1 MGRHRLF
8 IAFVST
14 FSLAAAFAAL
24 ADLKPEVQLGARAV
38 INAAAEVEDGEAAEA
53 VADFADTSLN
63 VGFRQKLYGDFRGRM
78 VVGFQFPEAG
88 SALGPVFFDQVFLKV
103 EDKSNAFTIGR
114 SRVASTLQ
122 EFPTIRDDDALEYTD
137 VLNPSTGDDS
147 RETQYG
153 ETVRLSH
160 VFSQRWWVT
169 GHGEHMAAA
178 PPAELTAAAVDYGF
192 NAGGASLV
200 YAVPE
205 SQRWNRQVVDRVGV
219 GFFGYYVD
227 RPNYERF
234 VDNTAINAL
243 ATVTL
248 NVCPDPVHFTDLR
261 HQSIYNPGF
270 AEVTGAPGGDYYSL
284 ATAKSYAAFTTLRY
298 LYRRYERPSLQASVG
313 FGYKTFPDFEDE
325 TDQMLALANLFYR
338 LGAGFDV
345 VVQYRYERFT
355 GDLAAMRG
363 DGRHALELG
372 LVYSVEQSWNRQ
384 FDDRDSLLNL
394 EHGYIP

>member
-1 MGRHRLF
+1 MGQQRLL
-8 IAFVST
+8 IAFAGT
-14 FSLAAAFAAL
+14 FSLAGAVVAFA
-24 ADLKPEVQLGARAV
+24 DLNPEVQLGARAV

-63 VGFRQKLYGDFRGRM
+63 VGFRQKLYGDFRARM
-78 VVGFQFPEAG
+78 VIGFQFPEAG
-88 SALGPVFFDQVFLKV
+88 SPLGPVFFDQVFIKLG
-103 EDKSNAFTIGR
+103 DKSNVLKIGR
-114 SRVASTLQ
+114 SRAASTLQ
-122 EFPTIRDDDALEYTD
+122 EFPTLRDDDSLEYAD
-137 VLNPSTGDDS
+137 VLNPSSAGDS
-147 RETQYG
+147 RESQYG
-153 ETVRLSH
+153 ETVRLSR
-160 VFSQRWWVT
+160 VFSQRFWLT
-169 GHGEHMAAA
+169 GHGEHMPAA
-178 PPAELTAAAVDYGF
+178 PPAAATAAADYGF
-192 NAGGASLV
+192 NAGGASFV

-205 SQRWNRQVVDRVGV
+205 SQRWNRQVLERLGV

-234 VDNTAINAL
+234 VDNTAKNAL
-243 ATVTL
+243 AAVTV
-248 NVCPDPVHFTDLR
+248 NVCPDPVHFADLR

-270 AEVTGAPGGDYYSL
+270 AEVDGAPGADYYSL
-284 ATAKSYAAFTTLRY
+284 ATAESYAAFTSLRY

-345 VVQYRYERFT
+345 GVQYRYERFT
-355 GDLAAMRG
+355 GDLAAVRG
-363 DGRHALELG
+363 DGKHIVELG

-384 FDDRDSLLNL
+384 FDDRGSLLNL